1 MYVCVPVLLNT
12 ILPVPVVVAIV
23 PPVKLKLPPAF
34 SVPVPE
40 ASVRLKVPVVIVVV
54 PVTLI
59 VEVFTSLLRVN
70 SVPEKVAFPVMFIVR
85 LAGPFEPRICV
96 PAACRKLPPTVMVR
110 AGVASTKYNRLLL
123 VEVTVKSPCVVMS
136 AFAAKLPDCEVQ
148 FQIKFPN
155 DWDNPVGAVLVAPV
169 MLVVDVAFQVAVGTV
184 PPFTLCV

>member
-70 SVPEKVAFPVMFIVR
+70 SVPEKVAFPVIFIVA
-85 LAGPFEPRICV
+85 LAAASAPRICV
-96 PAACRKLPPTVMVR
+96 PADCKKFPPTVNVL
-110 AGVASTKYNRLLL
+110 GVETSNKYIRPLL
-123 VEVTVKSPCVVMS
+123 VDVIVKSPSVVML
-136 AFAAKLPDCEVQ
+136 AFNPKLLDCAVQ

-155 DWDNPVGAVLVAPV
+155 DWDNPAGMVFVVPV
-169 MLVVDVAFQVAVGTV
+169 ILIVDVAFQVAVGTV
-184 PPFTLCV
+184 PAFTL